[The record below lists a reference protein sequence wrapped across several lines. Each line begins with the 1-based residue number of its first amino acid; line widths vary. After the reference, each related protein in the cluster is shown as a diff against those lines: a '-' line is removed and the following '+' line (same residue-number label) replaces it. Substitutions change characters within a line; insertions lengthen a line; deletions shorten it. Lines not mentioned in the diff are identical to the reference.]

1 MFSLTKVQL
10 SSHHYGPNACP
21 QTLQWLV
28 PEASPLVTAKLWKDV
43 ICPINEN
50 PQRNKERYSHW
61 WSSTAIPM
69 GHIFCIILLKDLW
82 APEEEAGS
90 SRFVLQFSERWV
102 LSREKHQ
109 LDEEIEGLRVAAV
122 FLLKRKMREEWW
134 RFNNL
139 CSMDTEQEM
148 DSNYRLKQDKEG
160 LLLCQPWLFQW
171 LNCRGIYRVSNM
183 GYDG

>member
-1 MFSLTKVQL
+1 MWYGKFHQCHAVKTNVSLCNQYMFSLTKVQL

-82 APEEEAGS
+82 APE
-90 SRFVLQFSERWV
+90 
-102 LSREKHQ
+102 
-109 LDEEIEGLRVAAV
+109 AAV